1 MVTKFK
7 QKVMQQMTKQTSKK
21 KNKQNIFLNIIFL
34 IGFLVALYPFYVG
47 ALNHFIDQQRIKTI
61 QKETNQDISAKET
74 RMQQKNAQLRK
85 DGIQPGSDPFSG
97 STYKEHVVLKK
108 HLIGTI
114 SISKINVHI
123 PLFDTTNEETLN
135 YGATVLQGPCTIRK
149 PNGSRTRWSKWMTGS
164 SVHDLGMFIAS
175 LASTFLCSVFASM
188 MILALLHR

>member
-61 QKETNQDISAKET
+61 QKETNQDISAKEA

-97 STYKEHVVLKK
+97 ST
-108 HLIGTI
+108 
-114 SISKINVHI
+114 
-123 PLFDTTNEETLN
+123 
-135 YGATVLQGPCTIRK
+135 
-149 PNGSRTRWSKWMTGS
+149 
-164 SVHDLGMFIAS
+164 
-175 LASTFLCSVFASM
+175 
-188 MILALLHR
+188 